1 VILTWNLIV
10 ARLSLRASMPSG
22 QHPDELLIRPAAVI
36 TEIGTLEMVHR
47 ADRSAEAAGRGGGGD
62 CVPLREPLE
71 TV

>member
-1 VILTWNLIV
+1 
-10 ARLSLRASMPSG
+10 MPSG

-47 ADRSAEAAGRGGGGD
+47 ADRNAEAARRGGGGRGD